1 MSSRDTEAW
10 RVRRDEQ
17 QRAIDA
23 IGDVVALFRVG
34 GVSYVRAVERIQ
46 QVLDGE
52 VARIVRVGKERQDP
66 EVQT

>member
-1 MSSRDTEAW
+1 MSSRDTDAW
-10 RVRRDEQ
+10 RVRREEQ

-52 VARIVRVGKERQDP
+52 VERIVRIGKERQDP
-66 EVQT
+66 EIQS